1 MNKRTTAT
9 LQLVL
14 LDDSWYFQKND
25 SGTILAD
32 IFVGS
37 HLLEEDAIS
46 RVRDTICPEDG
57 FEVVTMYH
65 SYNVPPV
72 FDPRAAEMFDYFINQ
87 AYHDYYDSII
97 DIWMEKIVRTINHDK
112 TIQALLE
119 IEDLE
124 NDDDVDFWHESFTNY
139 DRLVLLQED
148 MFEIRE
154 YAIKDAIYDRLEGIL
169 EDTLNELPIYMR
181 NTIELAGMYW
191 NKFKAPDEC
200 LTKWAIEEL
209 MEGKLYEPAEIMDKY
224 EVVLDET
231 LAQQTIDNFDE
242 GLKTLWKYFL
252 DNVLPE
258 EYVNWGLRK
267 KLILFR
273 DWCLERLP
281 NVPITDE
288 EISQIQLPLSKNDFL
303 RLDNSDYLAKGRNVA
318 SSNIDLAIQFLDR
331 RMRDDVMRRQLGC
344 VIDYDE
350 DVFG

>member
-14 LDDSWYFQKND
+14 LEDSWYFQKKEN
-25 SGTILAD
+25 GTILAD

-37 HLLEEDAIS
+37 HLLEVDAIS

-57 FEVVTMYH
+57 FEVVTMYD
-65 SYNVPPV
+65 SYNVPPI

-124 NDDDVDFWHESFTNY
+124 NDEDVDFWDKSFTNY
-139 DRLVLLQED
+139 DRIVLLQED
-148 MFEIRE
+148 VFEIRE
-154 YAIKDAIYDRLEGIL
+154 YAIKDTINDRLEGIL

-200 LTKWAIEEL
+200 LTKWAIEE
-209 MEGKLYEPAEIMDKY
+209 MMGGQLYEPAEIMDKY

-231 LAQQTIDNFDE
+231 LAQQTIDDFDDADQDR
-242 GLKTLWKYFL
+242 WKYFMAK
-252 DNVLPE
+252 VLPE
-258 EYVNWGLRK
+258 EYFEWPLRK
-267 KLILFR
+267 KLNFFD
-273 DWCLERLP
+273 DWRYERLP
-281 NVPITDE
+281 KIPISEE
-288 EISQIQLPLSKNDFL
+288 EISQIKLPLSKKDFL
-303 RLDNSDYLAKGRNVA
+303 RLDNSDFRNNRGHNKLMLAFFDRWEDDQMTRLQCGYG
-318 SSNIDLAIQFLDR
+318 DL
-331 RMRDDVMRRQLGC
+331 
-344 VIDYDE
+344 
-350 DVFG
+350 